1 MSAQNSAPSST
12 QDQAQKKK
20 RRHLVLG
27 AALAVGAA
35 AGAAAVFPFGSQA
48 EASTTPVVT
57 THIDGETVNKCSV
70 TFLNDDTA
78 ITAGHCGPEG
88 AEVRDGDDVVGKITD
103 NYLVDGKGVDLA
115 VISLEK
121 EYETPDAVE
130 ACVDKPAPT
139 TAVTMDGAFSGE
151 QSGAI
156 VSEPVK
162 KDAEAFGQSYPA
174 EYVLTNN
181 SSKPGDSGA
190 PVYAESGCLAGI
202 LNGGNGEYSALTFL
216 PEDLLSTR

>member
-20 RRHLVLG
+20 RRH
-27 AALAVGAA
+27 
-35 AGAAAVFPFGSQA
+35 
-48 EASTTPVVT
+48 
-57 THIDGETVNKCSV
+57 
-70 TFLNDDTA
+70 
-78 ITAGHCGPEG
+78 
-88 AEVRDGDDVVGKITD
+88 
-103 NYLVDGKGVDLA
+103 LVDGKGVDLA

-174 EYVLTNN
+174 E
-181 SSKPGDSGA
+181 
-190 PVYAESGCLAGI
+190 
-202 LNGGNGEYSALTFL
+202 
-216 PEDLLSTR
+216 